1 MYIAVACCG
10 LNVAPWVSD
19 CSSFMCYKI
28 ECGKITNCQNLPNM
42 CLTPQKQAVI
52 LRDIDVDVLIVNNV
66 EAPIAHEFEK
76 LGIEVVLASTQSAT
90 DAAKSYLSNMLYNFS
105 KTLETA

>member
-28 ECGKITNCQNLPNM
+28 EYGKITNCQNLPNM
-42 CLTPQKQAVI
+42 CLTPQKQAAV
-52 LRDIDVDVLIVNNV
+52 LREIGVNVLIVNNV
-66 EAPIAHEFEK
+66 ETPIAHELGK
-76 LGIEVVLASTQSAT
+76 AGIELVLGNAASAT
-90 DAAKSYLSNMLYNFS
+90 DAVKSYLSNMLLSFNE
-105 KTLETA
+105 TLETA